1 MKPLL
6 WIAVLAAA
14 LFLAWRGLFGGA
26 STDWNQRLTLTVE
39 TPAGEVSGSSVTEV
53 RVVDYSGP
61 WVLAEARGPKSS
73 LRGEAVAVEV
83 LPGRWLFALIGG
95 AEQPAGNAAAWAE
108 VTFAP
113 ARDAANRSRGY
124 WERVADIHAQPLD
137 IPVPLPPEAWPLMVT
152 FADIADPTSV
162 ARVDPG
168 DLAATFGVGVR
179 LKAVTLEITR
189 AEVTEGV
196 VDALLT
202 WLGPYQE
209 PGLCPQTGGLLA
221 DAPFCR
227 RIAMGDF
234 IRRSE

>member
-14 LFLAWRGLFGGA
+14 PFLAWRGLFGGA
-26 STDWNQRLTLTVE
+26 STGWNQRLTITVE

-61 WVLAEARGPKSS
+61 WVLPDARGPKST

-83 LPGRWLFALIGG
+83 LPGKWLFALLGG
-95 AEQPAGNAAAWAE
+95 AENPAGSAAAWAE
-108 VTFAP
+108 VTYAP
-113 ARDAANRSRGY
+113 VRDAANRSRGY
-124 WERVADIHAQPLD
+124 WERVADIHAQPYD
-137 IPVPLPPEAWPLMVT
+137 TPVPLPPEAWPLMVT
-152 FADIADPTSV
+152 FTDIADPTSV
-162 ARVDPG
+162 ARVDPN
-168 DLAATFGVGVR
+168 DLAASFGAGAR
-179 LKAVTLEITR
+179 LKTVTLEITR

-209 PGLCPQTGGLLA
+209 PGLCPPTGGLLA

-227 RIAMGDF
+227 RVTMGDF
-234 IRRSE
+234 IRRPE